1 MLGPIAFLPL
11 LERSIEGRHAVVKRA
26 TETAPNHRGA
36 YVANVLRSA
45 TIMDNGAQDPKTLVE
60 LAEHFD
66 RLRLPVFVLEHLGLK
81 SNASVIALGGLRS
94 S

>member
-1 MLGPIAFLPL
+1 
-11 LERSIEGRHAVVKRA
+11 
-26 TETAPNHRGA
+26 
-36 YVANVLRSA
+36 
-45 TIMDNGAQDPKTLVE
+45 MDNGAQDPKTLVE